1 MKSRKIKKDKNEKYK
16 PGLIARISS
25 LRYKDEKSGYLFYF
39 KANFIKKWLIKE
51 SFHVNC
57 KILTN
62 RRNYWKVRILSE
74 DPEHKDLKLDEEWKV
89 EKRLLK
95 IDST

>member
-1 MKSRKIKKDKNEKYK
+1 MNEKYIA
-16 PGLIARISS
+16 GLIVRISS

-39 KANFIKKWLIKE
+39 SANFIKKWLIKE
-51 SFHVNC
+51 SFHVKC

-62 RRNYWKVRILSE
+62 RRNYCKVRILSE

-95 IDST
+95 IDTT